1 MSIVKRLVFTEKATQ
16 LLEQHN
22 KYIFEV
28 DYHLTKIQIRWLVEK
43 MFRMSVEN
51 VNTLCLPLVINQV
64 KNFYRV
70 RQKRAVVYLDNER
83 NIKLTLCK
91 NEFVLFQ
98 IDKSRYS
105 VYYT

>member
-28 DYHLTKIQIRWLVEK
+28 DYHLTKIQICWLVEK

-51 VNTLCLPLVINQV
+51 VNTLCRQLIINRM
-64 KNFYRV
+64 NNSNRV
-70 RQKRAVVYLDNER
+70 KRAVISIEKR
-83 NIKLTLCK
+83 NKIRLILCE
-91 NEFVLFQ
+91 NEFVL
-98 IDKSRYS
+98 S
-105 VYYT
+105 